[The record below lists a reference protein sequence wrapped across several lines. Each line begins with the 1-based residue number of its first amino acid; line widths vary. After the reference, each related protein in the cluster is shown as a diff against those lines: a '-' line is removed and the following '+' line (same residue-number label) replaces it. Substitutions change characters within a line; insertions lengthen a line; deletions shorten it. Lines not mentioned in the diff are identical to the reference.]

1 LNKVINKVLF
11 NVTILLFAF
20 LVALILGSVILL
32 IAGVNPLFAYKAMII
47 NPIFSVY
54 GLSEAVVRAIP
65 LMLVGIGISIAFRSK
80 MINIGAEGQ
89 LQLGAVA
96 GGAMALAFAGAP
108 KIILIPLTLLAGF
121 MAGGLWGGIAGWLKA
136 KLSVNEVLSTVMLNY
151 IAFQIYLYLI
161 RGPLI
166 DPAELAYGTG
176 VPQTQRMPDSALFD
190 RLILGQRIHSGIF
203 VAILIAILV
212 YYLLWKTSFGFRLRA
227 VGEEPKAA
235 KYAGIKVNKYL
246 VLAMI
251 LSGGLAGI
259 AGSVEVIG
267 VHHRVLEGLSANYGF
282 TGIVVA
288 LFGSLHPIG
297 VIPASFFFGLLL
309 IGAEMMQR
317 AVDIPSAI
325 VISIQGLVI
334 LSVVSSNIIL
344 RNPAYRKKFE
354 KLIFNKKLLFWR

>member
-1 LNKVINKVLF
+1 MKNNLKEILF
-11 NVTILLFAF
+11 NIAVL
-20 LVALILGSVILL
+20 LGSFIIALFLGSIILL
-32 IAGVNPLFAYKAMII
+32 IAGVNPLIAYHAMII
-47 NPIFSVY
+47 RPVSNIY

-65 LMLVGIGISIAFRSK
+65 LMMVGIGISIAFRSK
-80 MINIGAEGQ
+80 MINIGGEGQ
-89 LQLGAVA
+89 IQLGAIAA
-96 GGAMALAFAGAP
+96 GAAALALPGLP
-108 KIILIPLTLLAGF
+108 KVILIPVVILAGF
-121 MAGGLWGGIAGWLKA
+121 TAGGIWGGIAGWMKA

-166 DPAELAYGTG
+166 DPSELAWGTG
-176 VPQTQRMPDSALFD
+176 VPQTARMPDSSIFQ
-190 RLILGQRIHSGIF
+190 RLIQGQRIHSGIF
-203 VAILIAILV
+203 IAIIIAFLV
-212 YYLLWKTSFGFRLRA
+212 YFLLWRTTFGFRLRA

-235 KYAGIKVNKYL
+235 NYAGVKVDKYL

-259 AGSVEVIG
+259 AGSIEVIG

-282 TGIVVA
+282 SGIVVA
-288 LFGSLHPIG
+288 LFGRLHPLG

-317 AVDIPSAI
+317 AVDIPSAL

-334 LSVVSSNIIL
+334 LAVVSSNLIL
-344 RNPAYRKKFE
+344 ENPKYRKKFLSFFVQ
-354 KLIFNKKLLFWR
+354 KL

>member
-1 LNKVINKVLF
+1 MKNNLKEILF
-11 NVTILLFAF
+11 NIAVL
-20 LVALILGSVILL
+20 LGSFIIALFLGSIILL
-32 IAGVNPLFAYKAMII
+32 IAGVNPLVAYHAMII
-47 NPIFSVY
+47 RPISKIY

-65 LMLVGIGISIAFRSK
+65 LMMVGIGISIAFRSK
-80 MINIGAEGQ
+80 MINIGGEGQ
-89 LQLGAVA
+89 IQLGAIAA
-96 GGAMALAFAGAP
+96 GATALALPGLP
-108 KIILIPLTLLAGF
+108 KVILIPVVILAGF
-121 MAGGLWGGIAGWLKA
+121 TAGGLWGGIAGWMKA

-166 DPAELAYGTG
+166 DPSELAWGTG
-176 VPQTQRMPDSALFD
+176 VPQTARMPDSALFQ
-190 RLILGQRIHSGIF
+190 RLIQGQRIHSGIF
-203 VAILIAILV
+203 VAIIIAFLV
-212 YYLLWKTSFGFRLRA
+212 YFLLWRTTFGFRLRA

-235 KYAGIKVNKYL
+235 NYAGVKVDKYL

-259 AGSVEVIG
+259 AGSIEVIG

-282 TGIVVA
+282 SGIVVA
-288 LFGSLHPIG
+288 LFGRLHPLG

-317 AVDIPSAI
+317 AVDIPSAL

-334 LSVVSSNIIL
+334 LAVVSSNLIL
-344 RNPAYRKKFE
+344 ENPKYRKKFLSFFVQ
-354 KLIFNKKLLFWR
+354 KF

>member
-1 LNKVINKVLF
+1 MKNNLKEILF
-11 NVTILLFAF
+11 NILVLLGSFII
-20 LVALILGSVILL
+20 ALIFGSIILL
-32 IAGVNPLFAYKAMII
+32 IAGVNPLVAYHAMII
-47 NPIFSVY
+47 RPISSVY

-65 LMLVGIGISIAFRSK
+65 LMMVGIGISIAFRSK
-80 MINIGAEGQ
+80 MINIGGEGQ
-89 LQLGAVA
+89 IQLGAIAA
-96 GGAMALAFAGAP
+96 GAAALALPGLP
-108 KIILIPLTLLAGF
+108 KFILIPIVILVGFTAGGIWGGLAGW
-121 MAGGLWGGIAGWLKA
+121 MKA

-166 DPAELAYGTG
+166 DPSELAWGTG
-176 VPQTQRMPDSALFD
+176 VPQTARMPDSSLFQ
-190 RLILGQRIHSGIF
+190 RLIQGQRIHSGIF
-203 VAILIAILV
+203 IAIIIAFLV
-212 YYLLWKTSFGFRLRA
+212 YFLLWRTTFGFRLRA

-235 KYAGIKVNKYL
+235 NYAGVKVDKYL

-259 AGSVEVIG
+259 AGSIEVIG

-282 TGIVVA
+282 SGIVVA
-288 LFGSLHPIG
+288 LFGRLHPLG

-317 AVDIPSAI
+317 AVDIPSAL

-334 LSVVSSNIIL
+334 LAVVSSNL
-344 RNPAYRKKFE
+344 LLENPKYRKKFLSFFVQ
-354 KLIFNKKLLFWR
+354 KF

>member
-1 LNKVINKVLF
+1 MKNNLKEILF
-11 NVTILLFAF
+11 NIAVL
-20 LVALILGSVILL
+20 LGSFIIALFLGSIILL
-32 IAGVNPLFAYKAMII
+32 IAGVNPLVAYHAMII
-47 NPIFSVY
+47 RPVSNIY

-65 LMLVGIGISIAFRSK
+65 LMMVGIGISIAFRSK
-80 MINIGAEGQ
+80 MINIGGEGQ
-89 LQLGAVA
+89 IQLGAIAA
-96 GGAMALAFAGAP
+96 GAAALALPGLP
-108 KIILIPLTLLAGF
+108 KVILIPVVILAGF
-121 MAGGLWGGIAGWLKA
+121 TAGGIWGGIAGWMKA

-166 DPAELAYGTG
+166 DPSELAWGTG
-176 VPQTQRMPDSALFD
+176 VPQTARMPDSSIFQ
-190 RLILGQRIHSGIF
+190 RLIQGQRIHSGIF
-203 VAILIAILV
+203 IAIIIAFLV
-212 YYLLWKTSFGFRLRA
+212 YFLLWRTTFGFRLRA

-235 KYAGIKVNKYL
+235 NYAGVKVDKYL

-259 AGSVEVIG
+259 AGSIEVIG

-282 TGIVVA
+282 SGIVVA
-288 LFGSLHPIG
+288 LFGRLHPLG

-317 AVDIPSAI
+317 AVDIPSAL

-334 LSVVSSNIIL
+334 LAVVSSNLIL
-344 RNPAYRKKFE
+344 ENPKYRKKFLSFFVQ
-354 KLIFNKKLLFWR
+354 KL

>member
-1 LNKVINKVLF
+1 LKNNLKEILF
-11 NVTILLFAF
+11 NIAVL
-20 LVALILGSVILL
+20 LGSFIIALFLGSIILL
-32 IAGVNPLFAYKAMII
+32 IAGVNPLVAYHAMII
-47 NPIFSVY
+47 RPVSNIY

-65 LMLVGIGISIAFRSK
+65 LMMVGIGISIAFRSK
-80 MINIGAEGQ
+80 MINIGGEGQ
-89 LQLGAVA
+89 IQLGAIAA
-96 GGAMALAFAGAP
+96 GAAALALPGLP
-108 KIILIPLTLLAGF
+108 KVILIPVVILAGF
-121 MAGGLWGGIAGWLKA
+121 TAGGIWGGIAGWMKA

-166 DPAELAYGTG
+166 DPSELAWGTG
-176 VPQTQRMPDSALFD
+176 VPQTARMPDSSIFQ
-190 RLILGQRIHSGIF
+190 RLIQGQRIHSGIF
-203 VAILIAILV
+203 IAIIIAFLV
-212 YYLLWKTSFGFRLRA
+212 YFLLWRTTFGFRLRA

-235 KYAGIKVNKYL
+235 NYAGVKVDKYL

-259 AGSVEVIG
+259 AGSIEVIG

-282 TGIVVA
+282 SGIVVA
-288 LFGSLHPIG
+288 LFGRLHPLG

-317 AVDIPSAI
+317 AVDIPSAL

-334 LSVVSSNIIL
+334 LAVVSSNLIL
-344 RNPAYRKKFE
+344 ENPKYRKKFLSFFVQ
-354 KLIFNKKLLFWR
+354 KL

>member
-1 LNKVINKVLF
+1 MKNNLKEILF
-11 NVTILLFAF
+11 NIVVL
-20 LVALILGSVILL
+20 LGSFIIALFLGSIILL
-32 IAGVNPLFAYKAMII
+32 IAGVNPLVAYYAMII
-47 NPIFSVY
+47 RPISNIY

-65 LMLVGIGISIAFRSK
+65 LMMVGIGISIAFRSK

-89 LQLGAVA
+89 IQLGAIAA
-96 GGAMALAFAGAP
+96 GAAALALPGLP
-108 KIILIPLTLLAGF
+108 KVILIPVVILVGF
-121 MAGGLWGGIAGWLKA
+121 TAGGIWGGIAGWMKA

-166 DPAELAYGTG
+166 DPSELAWGTG
-176 VPQTQRMPDSALFD
+176 VPQTARMPDSSLFQ
-190 RLILGQRIHSGIF
+190 RLIQGQRIHSGIF
-203 VAILIAILV
+203 IAIIIAFLV
-212 YYLLWKTSFGFRLRA
+212 YFLLWRTTFGFRLRA
-227 VGEEPKAA
+227 VGEESKAA
-235 KYAGIKVNKYL
+235 NYAGVKVDKYL

-259 AGSVEVIG
+259 AGSIEVIG

-282 TGIVVA
+282 SGIVVA
-288 LFGSLHPIG
+288 LFGRLHPLG

-317 AVDIPSAI
+317 AVNIPSAL

-334 LSVVSSNIIL
+334 LAVVSSNL
-344 RNPAYRKKFE
+344 LLENPKYRKKFLNFFVQ
-354 KLIFNKKLLFWR
+354 KF

>member
-1 LNKVINKVLF
+1 MKNNLKEILF
-11 NVTILLFAF
+11 NILVLLGSFI
-20 LVALILGSVILL
+20 VALFFGSIILL
-32 IAGVNPLFAYKAMII
+32 IAGVNPLVAYHAMII
-47 NPIFSVY
+47 RPISSIY

-65 LMLVGIGISIAFRSK
+65 LMMVGIGISIAFRSK
-80 MINIGAEGQ
+80 MINIGGEGQ
-89 LQLGAVA
+89 IQLGAIAA
-96 GGAMALAFAGAP
+96 GAAALALPGLP
-108 KIILIPLTLLAGF
+108 KIILIPIVILVGFTAGGIWGGLAGW
-121 MAGGLWGGIAGWLKA
+121 MKA

-166 DPAELAYGTG
+166 DPSELAWGTG
-176 VPQTQRMPDSALFD
+176 VPQTARMPDASLFQ
-190 RLILGQRIHSGIF
+190 RLIQGQRIHSGIF
-203 VAILIAILV
+203 IAIIIAFLV
-212 YYLLWKTSFGFRLRA
+212 YFLLWRTTFGFRLRA

-235 KYAGIKVNKYL
+235 NYAGVKVDKYL

-259 AGSVEVIG
+259 AGSIEVIG

-282 TGIVVA
+282 SGIVVA
-288 LFGSLHPIG
+288 LFGRLHPLG

-317 AVDIPSAI
+317 AVDIPSAL

-334 LSVVSSNIIL
+334 LAVVSSNL
-344 RNPAYRKKFE
+344 LLENPKYRKRFLSFFVQKF
-354 KLIFNKKLLFWR
+354 

>member
-1 LNKVINKVLF
+1 LKNNLKEILF
-11 NVTILLFAF
+11 NILVLLGSFI
-20 LVALILGSVILL
+20 VALFFGSIILL
-32 IAGVNPLFAYKAMII
+32 IAGVNPLVAYHAMII
-47 NPIFSVY
+47 RPISSIY

-65 LMLVGIGISIAFRSK
+65 LMMVGIGISIAFRSK
-80 MINIGAEGQ
+80 MINIGGEGQ
-89 LQLGAVA
+89 IQLGAIAA
-96 GGAMALAFAGAP
+96 GAAALALPGLP
-108 KIILIPLTLLAGF
+108 KIILIPIVILVGFTAGGIWGGLAGW
-121 MAGGLWGGIAGWLKA
+121 MKA

-166 DPAELAYGTG
+166 DPSELAWGTG
-176 VPQTQRMPDSALFD
+176 VPQTARMPDASLFQ
-190 RLILGQRIHSGIF
+190 RLIQGQRIHSGIF
-203 VAILIAILV
+203 IAIIIAFLV
-212 YYLLWKTSFGFRLRA
+212 YFLLWRTTFGFRLRA

-235 KYAGIKVNKYL
+235 NYAGVKVDKYL

-259 AGSVEVIG
+259 AGSIEVIG

-282 TGIVVA
+282 SGIVVA
-288 LFGSLHPIG
+288 LFGRLHPLG

-317 AVDIPSAI
+317 AVDIPSAL

-334 LSVVSSNIIL
+334 LAVVSSNL
-344 RNPAYRKKFE
+344 LLENPKYRKRFLSFFVQKF
-354 KLIFNKKLLFWR
+354 